1 MLKKNELRLQ
11 AHPQPDT
18 YYSTERHS
26 TKTQRKLKCRVIVFT
41 HRFRFTRHLVSN
53 HVGGGES
60 EGERRRR
67 SLVIS
72 AKCRNQRKRA
82 LMGACQ
88 RQRVPYYSRCSVQ
101 IKDMLCNKGEKKERQ
116 NGRRLIHEVGG
127 SNPYRGSRCSP
138 KDGMLDRT
146 HEACGIGQADSN
158 KTTMCRTK
166 SHEDNSINVDT

>member
-1 MLKKNELRLQ
+1 MILIILQ
-11 AHPQPDT
+11 
-18 YYSTERHS
+18 STTH
-26 TKTQRKLKCRVIVFT
+26 RKLKCQVIVFT
-41 HRFRFTRHLVSN
+41 HRFRFTRHLVLN

-88 RQRVPYYSRCSVQ
+88 RQRVPYYSRCPVQ
-101 IKDMLCNKGEKKERQ
+101 IKDMLCNRGEKKERQ
-116 NGRRLIHEVGG
+116 NGRLIHEVGG

-138 KDGMLDRT
+138 KGGMLDCT
-146 HEACGIGQADSN
+146 HVTHPESPLFATLTGSFCIARGSA
-158 KTTMCRTK
+158 
-166 SHEDNSINVDT
+166 